1 MRFSRGELAGVDV
14 LTPLADRLPGR
25 DRLAAGA
32 FGECLGPG
40 RYEDLVRC
48 PQLVDR
54 LLGRRLLD
62 ERSGRGEL
70 SRVQMQADPL
80 SQRDRQRTESADIAG
95 KLEIPRG
102 ELVPAVVIPPVVG
115 AVTGLSLTPPR

>member
-1 MRFSRGELAGVDV
+1 MRFLRGELAGVDV
-14 LTPLADRLPGR
+14 LTPLADRLLGR
-25 DRLAAGA
+25 DRLAASA

-62 ERSGRGEL
+62 ERSGRGQL

-80 SQRDRQRTESADIAG
+80 SQRDRQRAESADIAASWRYRAENSFQPSSSHRSWA
-95 KLEIPRG
+95 L
-102 ELVPAVVIPPVVG
+102 
-115 AVTGLSLTPPR
+115 